1 MNGPFP
7 NVRIIGGRLTEYFGI
22 KVVYGASLG
31 LTAVGTLLSP
41 VVARWHYTAFIALR
55 IFQAKLNTFLILEL
69 SNLCCCP
76 IRAFAKGRRFP
87 LCTP

>member
-1 MNGPFP
+1 MQ
-7 NVRIIGGRLTEYFGI
+7 IIGGRLTEYFGI

-55 IFQAKLNTFLILEL
+55 IFQACFSVSLQLKIQ
-69 SNLCCCP
+69 
-76 IRAFAKGRRFP
+76 
-87 LCTP
+87 